1 MTVEELEVLVLALAA
16 QVARL
21 ETRFNALYPEEPIEE
36 DQVAAGFRKYRA
48 RAKEREG

>member
-21 ETRFNALYPEEPIEE
+21 EERLDAAAPEEEQDP
-36 DQVAAGFRKYRA
+36 VAAGFSRFLA
-48 RAKEREG
+48 RAKKREG